1 MGRDTRRC
9 DPCGHP
15 GAQVAGSSPPLHR
28 HPARKSQG
36 PVPRCTVTLRASRRV
51 QSPAAPSPCA
61 KSQGPVPRCAVTLR
75 EVAGSSPPLHRHPAR
90 SRRVQ
95 SPAAPSPCAQVA
107 GSSPPLR
114 RHPARS
120 RRVQPTNR
128 VVQRFHNPPVSERHA
143 ILKRVISQDTDI
155 LNMGF

>member
-15 GAQVAGSSPPLHR
+15 ARKSQGPVPRCTVTLRASRRVQSPAAPSPCAQVAGSSPPLHR

-61 KSQGPVPRCAVTLR
+61 Q
-75 EVAGSSPPLHRHPAR
+75 VAGSSPPLHRHPAR
-90 SRRVQ
+90 KSQGPVPRCTVTLRASRRVQ
-95 SPAAPSPCAQVA
+95 SP
-107 GSSPPLR
+107 
-114 RHPARS
+114 
-120 RRVQPTNR
+120 NR
-128 VVQRFHNPPVSERHA
+128 VVQRLLLTKQVFCWTFTSIIE
-143 ILKRVISQDTDI
+143 IL
-155 LNMGF
+155 GFKLT